1 LVNPRAWLAEG
12 IATYALVFFGPLS
25 VILAAAAFGDGL
37 SIEGILMISFSHGAA
52 IGLMVYAFGH
62 ISGAHINPVVTIPM
76 IITKKVSVADG
87 AGYIASQ
94 LIGGIVAGL
103 IMNYVYV
110 KKAETEA

>member
-1 LVNPRAWLAEG
+1 
-12 IATYALVFFGPLS
+12 
-25 VILAAAAFGDGL
+25 
-37 SIEGILMISFSHGAA
+37 
-52 IGLMVYAFGH
+52 
-62 ISGAHINPVVTIPM
+62 M

-110 KKAETEA
+110 KKAKLKHNFSKIFLHNLLVSCM